1 MSCIQ
6 SVWLIVRFCAFDDN
20 PFFRSGSFSSVAA
33 SVQPLL
39 FLLILLTLSLP
50 VPVCTP
56 TSSVL
61 GLPHSPGFLAWSD
74 WGLLTPSLSW
84 RSRAIASWL
93 KGLSLQTEGFLRSG
107 SGLFGVFL
115 TALGVCSRYI
125 GWNVLRDWQPRSAES
140 LMCPLFTLCMCVCA
154 GKQPGRCT
162 WLFISSDYF
171 CEENSIL
178 VKELAVEKQ

>member
-1 MSCIQ
+1 MSCLQ

-20 PFFRSGSFSSVAA
+20 PFFGSGSFSSVAP

-39 FLLILLTLSLP
+39 FPLVLLTPSLP

-74 WGLLTPSLSW
+74 WVLLTPS
-84 RSRAIASWL
+84 
-93 KGLSLQTEGFLRSG
+93 LSLQTEGFLRSG
-107 SGLFGVFL
+107 PGLFGVSL

-125 GWNVLRDWQPRSAES
+125 GWNVLRDWQPRS
-140 LMCPLFTLCMCVCA
+140 LCMRVCA
-154 GKQPGRCT
+154 GQQPGRCT